1 MEPEKEIS
9 NMRKFCTNCHMFI
22 EVTRYGEKS
31 ICFFDK
37 DLMERNI
44 DSDEYLMTVTIKH
57 GCMATIVKDHNPVTF
72 GAEVK
77 FPMTGRQLN
86 EFYQAHTHMDKRKV
100 SEVAQNVIKKDRE
113 CIDSSDCVLKLDD
126 DRCIYLTERCM
137 AEWNKKKK

>member
-1 MEPEKEIS
+1 MEQEKIS
-9 NMRKFCTNCHMFI
+9 NMRKFCANCRMFI
-22 EVTRYGEKS
+22 EVMRYGEKS

-44 DSDEYLMTVTIKH
+44 DSDEYLMTVAVKL
-57 GCMATIVKDHNPVTF
+57 GCMATIVKDHVPVTY
-72 GAEVK
+72 GAKVE

-86 EFYQAHTHMDKRKV
+86 EFYQSHTHRDKIKD
-100 SEVAQNVIKKDRE
+100 SKVAQNVIKKVNE
-113 CIDSSDCVLKLDD
+113 CIDSSDCVLKCDD